1 MSAQKNGL
9 KTKNMR
15 KIVTILLII
24 VLAVGSG
31 MPAEATQKKVNSAAV
46 TGLVNEYHMEEGFTT
61 VSVGS
66 FGVGMIKALAR
77 MSAQTE
83 EERQAIALMDKLN
96 KVLVIEY
103 NDASQEVRESFGRK
117 VNALFDG
124 AEKIIEI
131 KEDGSTVNIYGT
143 FADDGDSIDDL
154 IMFIPEDCTMICLF
168 GSISAQKVADLMA
181 AANE

>member
-1 MSAQKNGL
+1 
-9 KTKNMR
+9 MR
-15 KIVTILLII
+15 KIITILLIGI
-24 VLAVGSG
+24 LAVGSG

-66 FGVGMIKALAR
+66 FGLGMIKTLAR

-117 VNALFDG
+117 VNTLFDG